1 MDDSKIEYSL
11 NKLNELYNEH
21 VGQDG
26 KDFEL
31 SMYCKL
37 AALELCG
44 WFEETHDELVR
55 ECFFKNL
62 PEENAKNCEKLY
74 ISPIYGLSYDRHF
87 RPLLVNLIGAI
98 KVYRLEEEIPELE
111 GMRAIL
117 KELQEYRNCLAHN
130 QYFEYKEKH
139 PVNKQKKIDAPSV
152 ILGHFRK
159 CKPVIKKIEDYIHS
173 MEFS

>member
-1 MDDSKIEYSL
+1 
-11 NKLNELYNEH
+11 
-21 VGQDG
+21 
-26 KDFEL
+26 
-31 SMYCKL
+31 
-37 AALELCG
+37 
-44 WFEETHDELVR
+44 
-55 ECFFKNL
+55 
-62 PEENAKNCEKLY
+62 
-74 ISPIYGLSYDRHF
+74 
-87 RPLLVNLIGAI
+87 
-98 KVYRLEEEIPELE
+98 
-111 GMRAIL
+111 MRTIL

>member
-1 MDDSKIEYSL
+1 MDNSKIEYSL
-11 NKLNELYNEH
+11 KKLDELYTEH
-21 VGQDG
+21 VGQDD

-62 PEENAKNCEKLY
+62 PEENAKKCEELY

-98 KVYRLEEEIPELE
+98 KVYKFEEEIPELE
-111 GMRAIL
+111 GFRRTL
-117 KELQEYRNCLAHN
+117 GNLQKYRNHLAHN
-130 QYFEYKEKH
+130 QYFEYKEEH
-139 PVNKQKKIDAPSV
+139 PLNKQKKIDTPSV
-152 ILGHFRK
+152 ILDHFRK
-159 CKPVIKKIEDYIHS
+159 CKPVIEKIEDYIHS

>member
-11 NKLNELYNEH
+11 KKLDELYTEH
-21 VGQDG
+21 VGQDD

-55 ECFFKNL
+55 KCFFKNL

-98 KVYRLEEEIPELE
+98 KVYGLEEEIPELGGDE
-111 GMRAIL
+111 
-117 KELQEYRNCLAHN
+117 NN
-130 QYFEYKEKH
+130 
-139 PVNKQKKIDAPSV
+139 
-152 ILGHFRK
+152 
-159 CKPVIKKIEDYIHS
+159 IKRITRI
-173 MEFS
+173 